1 MEGDSWNISLFDVLD
16 NCHGNNILG
25 DPAADRTGAWKSK
38 RNRISDNDSKVFLP
52 NISVLIP
59 HKNQHPADDILL

>member
-1 MEGDSWNISLFDVLD
+1 MEGDSRNISLFDDLES
-16 NCHGNNILG
+16 CHGNNTLG

-38 RNRISDNDSKVFLP
+38 RTKISDNDSNVFLP